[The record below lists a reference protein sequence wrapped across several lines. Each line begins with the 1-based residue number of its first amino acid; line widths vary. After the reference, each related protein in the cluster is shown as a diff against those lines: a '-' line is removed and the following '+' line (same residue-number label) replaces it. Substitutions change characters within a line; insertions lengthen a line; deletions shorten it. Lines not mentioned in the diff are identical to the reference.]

1 MMMMNSSGRNPF
13 TVSQWQE
20 LEQQALVFKY
30 MVSGIPVPPDLLFTI
45 RRSFD
50 ISSNKFLSHH
60 QPQQHNIGW
69 NSMSFHEMGFGMM
82 RKIDPEPGRCRRT
95 DGKKWRCS
103 KEAYPDSKYC
113 ERHMHRGRNRSRKPV
128 ENNNT
133 ISMEENSSSNI
144 LSHHNKNNSCLSVI
158 SSHHSFLSPASH
170 SEPQFL
176 SPPREENTTSCFFL
190 QPNAHSH
197 PEPTKDCSLF
207 GHGTKREISDV
218 PLNNTSEREQH
229 YLYQPS
235 KKVMH
240 HFLDEWSQ
248 PLTKDD
254 DHYSWPNNSFHDQHD
269 HTTTQLSISVPNSL
283 HDFFMTQK

>member
-1 MMMMNSSGRNPF
+1 MMMMMNSSGRTPF

-45 RRSFD
+45 TRSFD
-50 ISSNKFLSHH
+50 ISSSSPFISSNKFLIHN
-60 QPQQHNIGW
+60 QPQQQNIGW
-69 NSMSFHEMGFGMM
+69 NSMNFHEMGFGMM

-128 ENNNT
+128 ENHTNT
-133 ISMEENSSSNI
+133 MEDNTSNI
-144 LSHHNKNNSCLSVI
+144 LSHHHNKNTSCLSSI
-158 SSHHSFLSPASH
+158 SSHHPFLSPPH
-170 SEPQFL
+170 SDQPQFL
-176 SPPREENTTSCFFL
+176 SPPGEENTTSIY
-190 QPNAHSH
+190 
-197 PEPTKDCSLF
+197 
-207 GHGTKREISDV
+207 GHGTKREIIDV
-218 PLNNTSEREQH
+218 PLNNTSESEQH
-229 YLYQPS
+229 HYFHQPS

-248 PLTKDD
+248 PVTKDD
-254 DHYSWPNNSFHDQHD
+254 NHYSWPNNSFHDQHD
-269 HTTTQLSISVPNSL
+269 HATTQLSISIPNSL